1 MKRKYSI
8 KKKLSLKENLKR
20 VIPEM
25 YDDFFSYAPV
35 VINFPLRKNQLH
47 EMRKAGKPL
56 RYAMELGEYCF
67 SPDFKLCLDEVKLS
81 LDLMGEVH
89 DSDVMI
95 PDINHHIREIR
106 HFNNTIK
113 DQEQRI
119 STRQLRNCILNL
131 REKRRNEYAELE
143 TKLRSWSEN
152 NFKARIIAA
161 MEILEPVLNNSVKND
176 T

>member
-1 MKRKYSI
+1 MKKTYSI
-8 KKKLSLKENLKR
+8 KKKASLKENLSR

-25 YDDFFSYAPV
+25 FDDFYSFAPV

-89 DSDVMI
+89 DADVMI
-95 PDINHHIREIR
+95 PDISLHMKEVRL
-106 HFNNTIK
+106 FNQTIK
-113 DQEQRI
+113 DNDQRI
-119 STRQLRNCILNL
+119 STRQLRNCVTKL
-131 REKRRNEYAELE
+131 RQQRRELYAELSE
-143 TKLRSWSEN
+143 KLKLWNEN
-152 NFKARIIAA
+152 NFRTRIIAA
-161 MEILEPVLNNSVKND
+161 MADRVDQAKPLL
-176 T
+176 

>member
-1 MKRKYSI
+1 MKKTYSI
-8 KKKLSLKENLKR
+8 KKKSSLKENLKR

-25 YDDFFSYAPV
+25 FDDFYSFAPV

-89 DSDVMI
+89 DADVMI
-95 PDINHHIREIR
+95 PDISLHMKEVRL
-106 HFNNTIK
+106 FNQTIK
-113 DQEQRI
+113 DSDQRL
-119 STRQLRNCILNL
+119 STRQLRSSVARL
-131 REKRRNEYAELE
+131 RAQRRELYAELCA
-143 TKLRSWSEN
+143 KLKLWGEN
-152 NFKARIIAA
+152 NFRARIIAA
-161 MEILEPVLNNSVKND
+161 MSDRIP
-176 T
+176 